1 MKAGKRRGSVGAG
14 LSSCCTAL
22 LGLALLGWGLAG
34 GGWAGEPPR
43 LLWLTAT
50 TEADPEGT
58 SLRPP
63 FDPAL
68 AHYGVACGEED
79 LLQLRFGAPPGLR
92 LGVDGVQP
100 QPGPESGAA
109 TAVAWGD
116 VVTVRVAADSGAY
129 RDYLIR
135 CLPPSL
141 AALRPTV
148 PDGTAP
154 PDTLLAVVAGD
165 WLAVL
170 DGHGA
175 ARFAQRVD
183 GSGGGAG
190 FFLRPFLV
198 GGELRWT
205 HARRDGTAQSSW
217 EWVVRDQDFQVVRV
231 VKTAPPLTH
240 TGRHDFR
247 LLGDGSAL
255 LLAHEPA
262 VRDLSHL
269 GAVGAT
275 DGDGQPWG
283 ANVQVRDSVI
293 QLLGPEGRVRWN
305 WSSWGRIPLED
316 CTQHWFP
323 GNYAHLNGLQWTE
336 RGVLASFRGC
346 STVLLLDPGA
356 PPGQEILWR
365 LGESNLAPEE
375 WGSRGLGPGPL
386 TVVGDP
392 LGGFCGQ
399 HGAQMLESGNL
410 LLFDNGV
417 SCVVDPRTG
426 EPLMRRGGNT
436 AERWNTS
443 WIRRRAWP
451 GSSGRGPCTMP
462 RAPWGC
468 GAAMW
473 RHCRMAVG
481 W

>member
-217 EWVVRDQDFQVVRV
+217 E
-231 VKTAPPLTH
+231 
-240 TGRHDFR
+240 
-247 LLGDGSAL
+247 
-255 LLAHEPA
+255 
-262 VRDLSHL
+262 
-269 GAVGAT
+269 
-275 DGDGQPWG
+275 
-283 ANVQVRDSVI
+283 
-293 QLLGPEGRVRWN
+293 
-305 WSSWGRIPLED
+305 
-316 CTQHWFP
+316 
-323 GNYAHLNGLQWTE
+323 
-336 RGVLASFRGC
+336 
-346 STVLLLDPGA
+346 
-356 PPGQEILWR
+356 
-365 LGESNLAPEE
+365 
-375 WGSRGLGPGPL
+375 
-386 TVVGDP
+386 
-392 LGGFCGQ
+392 
-399 HGAQMLESGNL
+399 
-410 LLFDNGV
+410 
-417 SCVVDPRTG
+417 
-426 EPLMRRGGNT
+426 
-436 AERWNTS
+436 
-443 WIRRRAWP
+443 
-451 GSSGRGPCTMP
+451 
-462 RAPWGC
+462 
-468 GAAMW
+468 
-473 RHCRMAVG
+473 
-481 W
+481 